1 MSLFGDEHPVLDT
14 LDARDRDALLALGSP
29 RTYPDGAA
37 LVREGERTTFV
48 VAILAGW
55 SVVSTATD
63 RGGRLIL
70 ALRGAGDVIGD
81 LAAIDERPRS
91 ATVTALGEIR
101 AVVIAGERFR
111 GFLFSR
117 PGAARVIM
125 RQIGAR
131 LRDADSGRREL
142 ASSTVLERLA
152 ALLTEL
158 ADRRGRDTEGG
169 VTIDLALPQH
179 DLAAS
184 VGATREAV
192 AKGLRVLRDRGIV
205 RTGQRKLV
213 VIHPDLLRLLTRPAP
228 EA

>member
-1 MSLFGDEHPVLDT
+1 MSLFGDEDPVMDT
-14 LDARDRDALLALGSP
+14 LSPADRDALLALGSP
-29 RTYPDGAA
+29 RVYSGGTVI
-37 LVREGERTTFV
+37 LREGERTTFV

-91 ATVTALGEIR
+91 ATVTALHEVR
-101 AVVIAGERFR
+101 SVIIPGERFR

-117 PGAARVIM
+117 PAASRMIM

-131 LRDADSGRREL
+131 LRDPDSGRREL

-152 ALLTEL
+152 GLLTEL
-158 ADRRGRDTEGG
+158 ADRRGQRTEAG
-169 VTIDLALPQH
+169 VAIDLALPQH

-205 RTGQRKLV
+205 RTGQRQLV
-213 VIHPDLLRLLTRPAP
+213 VIHPDLLRLLTRQVPNT
-228 EA
+228 